1 MYTIRTLLGVE
12 SLDERQKSM
21 FRKRSQTGMKS
32 DTRERFYKMLL
43 DKYADIINE
52 KEQRTVGEIKNLIN
66 KEDPLVLDLLS
77 QFKKEN
83 YLYDRDYLFVA
94 QQVFEFITRE
104 IKFIPNDLNVNF
116 WLLPKDILTNKVSD
130 DEDLAVL
137 LCTCLFTLGDEKATV
152 YLMEL
157 EDLHTHAVV
166 ITTINDKTLLLDP
179 SNPHGFFKYYDE
191 KARVFKRY
199 QFNGQKLKRA
209 LYRFN
214 SEEYEQ
220 FF

>member
-1 MYTIRTLLGVE
+1 
-12 SLDERQKSM
+12 
-21 FRKRSQTGMKS
+21 MKS

-43 DKYADIINE
+43 DKYADSINE
-52 KEQRTVGEIKNLIN
+52 KEQRTVGEIKSLISSENEEVKNLIN
-66 KEDPLVLDLLS
+66 
-77 QFKKEN
+77 QFRSEN
-83 YLYDRDYLFVA
+83 YAHERDYLFSA

-104 IKFIPNDLNVNF
+104 IKFISNDLNVNF
-116 WLLPKDILTNKVSD
+116 WLSPKDILTSKVSD

-137 LCTCLFTLGDEKATV
+137 LCTCLFTLGDKKAMV

-179 SNPHGFFKYYDE
+179 STPHGFFKYYDD
-191 KARVFKRY
+191 KARVFARY
-199 QFNGQKLKRA
+199 RFNGKKLKRA

-214 SEEYEQ
+214 FEEYEQ